1 MDTNTPEKN
10 AEIFNAFQ
18 ELKTIATMNS
28 GVDLK
33 QAKWL
38 AYMKYGENYKTVM
51 GDPDATWR
59 SFIAQPELQP
69 LKVSKADRLAK
80 IYKIYVTDMGLTEA
94 DILGVDSNSL
104 HRLTNVVTKENV
116 KEWIEKARTL
126 SRADL
131 FREIKFGGINEME
144 CKHDWKIK
152 QISVCKLC
160 GAKETKKI

>member
-1 MDTNTPEKN
+1 MDNQTNEKN
-10 AEIFNAFQ
+10 AEIFDAFQ
-18 ELKTIATMNS
+18 QLKTIANLNS
-28 GVDLK
+28 DVNLK

-38 AYMKYGENYKTVM
+38 AFMKYGENFKTVL

-59 SFIAQPELQP
+59 AFIAQPELQP

-80 IYKIYVTDMGLTEA
+80 IYKVYITDMELTEE

-104 HRLTNVVTKENV
+104 HRLTNVVNKENV
-116 KEWIEKARTL
+116 KDWLNKAKTL

-131 FREIKFGGINEME
+131 FREIKFGAVEKST
-144 CKHDWKIK
+144 CQHDWRTK
-152 QISVCKLC
+152 QISICKLC